1 MTVTIKEN
9 VKDNKAKR
17 VIIYTAGFIFSLL
30 LQFIV
35 FTNVNSIRVLIYNN
49 FNEIFGLL
57 FIFAAPLGWVFAGG
71 IIGLPVFF
79 IFLIL
84 DVFMSDDKKHVKTG
98 VNNKNA

>member
-1 MTVTIKEN
+1 MADSIKEN
-9 VKDNKAKR
+9 VKGNKAKR

-35 FTNVNSIRVLIYNN
+35 FINVNPIREFIYNN
-49 FNEIFGLL
+49 FNEVFGLL
-57 FIFAAPLGWVFAGG
+57 FILAIPLFWVFSGV

-84 DVFMSDDKKHVKTG
+84 NVFISDYKKHVKTG